1 MFAVFFKIGLF
12 SFGGGYAMLSM
23 IEHEVVDKHKWLTH
37 DELLDVF
44 AIAES
49 TPGAISINIATFI
62 GTKRAGVFGGIF
74 TTLGVV
80 LPSFLVIL
88 GLSYIIDIVRENEWV
103 GYLFR
108 GIRIGA
114 LVLIVRGAVS
124 FVKNTKRKVIAYV
137 LMAAMFCLALFTDI
151 SVIYLMLG
159 AIGISIIEV
168 IVSHSIRYRKFL
180 RNCEKTAGEYSR
192 GGESAPCPE
201 DMLAVNMLSPEE
213 QAATQNSFRV
223 TATSSR
229 PITATETYRR
239 TKIAQRR
246 LPRIPL
252 PQPTRIKRR
261 AENDLP
267 RTPLDILQ
275 NRAVHDRRRT
285 RYDTSH
291 NERGVR
297 ARLD

>member
-1 MFAVFFKIGLF
+1 MKPKFIAALKDSLGMFAVFFKIGLF

-213 QAATQNSFRV
+213 QAAANADVELLSGDGDVVPPDNGDGNISAGENR
-223 TATSSR
+223 
-229 PITATETYRR
+229 TEEV
-239 TKIAQRR
+239 
-246 LPRIPL
+246 
-252 PQPTRIKRR
+252 
-261 AENDLP
+261 AENSSSA
-267 RTPLDILQ
+267 T
-275 NRAVHDRRRT
+275 
-285 RYDTSH
+285 DTDK
-291 NERGVR
+291 EEDGK
-297 ARLD
+297 

>member
-1 MFAVFFKIGLF
+1 MKQKFIAALKDSLGMFAVFFKIGLF

-213 QAATQNSFRV
+213 QAAANADAELLSGDGDVVPPDNGDGNISAGENR
-223 TATSSR
+223 
-229 PITATETYRR
+229 TEEV
-239 TKIAQRR
+239 
-246 LPRIPL
+246 
-252 PQPTRIKRR
+252 
-261 AENDLP
+261 AENSSSATDA
-267 RTPLDILQ
+267 DKG
-275 NRAVHDRRRT
+275 NVCDADK
-285 RYDTSH
+285 
-291 NERGVR
+291 EEGGK
-297 ARLD
+297 

>member
-1 MFAVFFKIGLF
+1 MKQKFITALKDSLGMFAVFFKIGLF

-180 RNCEKTAGEYSR
+180 RKCEKTAGEYSR

-213 QAATQNSFRV
+213 QAAANADGELLSGDGDVVPPDNGDGNISAGENR
-223 TATSSR
+223 
-229 PITATETYRR
+229 TEEV
-239 TKIAQRR
+239 
-246 LPRIPL
+246 
-252 PQPTRIKRR
+252 
-261 AENDLP
+261 AENSSSATDAEKGNVC
-267 RTPLDILQ
+267 D
-275 NRAVHDRRRT
+275 ADK
-285 RYDTSH
+285 
-291 NERGVR
+291 EEGGK
-297 ARLD
+297 

>member
-1 MFAVFFKIGLF
+1 MKQKFITALKDSLRMFAVFFKIGLF

-213 QAATQNSFRV
+213 QAAANADVELLSGDGDVVPPDNGDGNISADENR
-223 TATSSR
+223 
-229 PITATETYRR
+229 TEEV
-239 TKIAQRR
+239 
-246 LPRIPL
+246 
-252 PQPTRIKRR
+252 
-261 AENDLP
+261 AENSSSA
-267 RTPLDILQ
+267 T
-275 NRAVHDRRRT
+275 
-285 RYDTSH
+285 DTDK
-291 NERGVR
+291 EEGGK
-297 ARLD
+297 

>member
-1 MFAVFFKIGLF
+1 MKQKFIAALKDSLRMFAVFFKIGLF

-213 QAATQNSFRV
+213 QAAANADVELLSGDGDVVPPDNGDGNISAGENR
-223 TATSSR
+223 
-229 PITATETYRR
+229 TEEV
-239 TKIAQRR
+239 
-246 LPRIPL
+246 
-252 PQPTRIKRR
+252 
-261 AENDLP
+261 AENSSSATDA
-267 RTPLDILQ
+267 DKG
-275 NRAVHDRRRT
+275 NVCDADKEEV
-285 RYDTSH
+285 
-291 NERGVR
+291 GK
-297 ARLD
+297 

>member
-1 MFAVFFKIGLF
+1 MKQKFIAALKDSLGMFAVFFKIGLF

-213 QAATQNSFRV
+213 QAAANADAELLSGDGDVVPPDNGDGNISAGENR
-223 TATSSR
+223 
-229 PITATETYRR
+229 TEEV
-239 TKIAQRR
+239 
-246 LPRIPL
+246 
-252 PQPTRIKRR
+252 
-261 AENDLP
+261 AENSSSATDA
-267 RTPLDILQ
+267 DKG
-275 NRAVHDRRRT
+275 NVCDADKEEV
-285 RYDTSH
+285 
-291 NERGVR
+291 GK
-297 ARLD
+297 

>member
-1 MFAVFFKIGLF
+1 MKQKFIAALKDSLGMFAVFFKIGLF

-213 QAATQNSFRV
+213 QAAANADAELLSGDGDVVPPDNGDGNISAGENR
-223 TATSSR
+223 
-229 PITATETYRR
+229 TEE
-239 TKIAQRR
+239 I
-246 LPRIPL
+246 
-252 PQPTRIKRR
+252 
-261 AENDLP
+261 AENSSSATDA
-267 RTPLDILQ
+267 DKG
-275 NRAVHDRRRT
+275 NVCDADK
-285 RYDTSH
+285 
-291 NERGVR
+291 EEGGK
-297 ARLD
+297 

>member
-1 MFAVFFKIGLF
+1 MKQKFIAALKDSLGMFAVFFKIGLF

-213 QAATQNSFRV
+213 QAAANADVELLSGDGDVVPPDNGDGNISAGENR
-223 TATSSR
+223 
-229 PITATETYRR
+229 TEEV
-239 TKIAQRR
+239 
-246 LPRIPL
+246 
-252 PQPTRIKRR
+252 
-261 AENDLP
+261 AENSSSATDA
-267 RTPLDILQ
+267 DKG
-275 NRAVHDRRRT
+275 NVCDADKEEV
-285 RYDTSH
+285 
-291 NERGVR
+291 GK
-297 ARLD
+297 

>member
-1 MFAVFFKIGLF
+1 MKQQLKTRLKDSLAMFAVFFKIGLF

-23 IEHEVVDKHKWLTH
+23 IEHEVVDKRKWLTH

-62 GTKRAGVFGGIF
+62 GTRRAGVFGGIF

-88 GLSYIIDIVRENEWV
+88 GLSYIIDLVRENVWV

-124 FVKNTKRKVIAYV
+124 FVKNTKRKIVAYV

-151 SVIYLMLG
+151 SVVYLMLG
-159 AIGISIIEV
+159 AIAVSIAEV
-168 IVSHSIRYRKFL
+168 AVSHSVRYRKFL
-180 RNCEKTAGEYSR
+180 RNCDKSAGEYVR
-192 GGESAPCPE
+192 GGESPTCPS
-201 DMLAVNMLSPEE
+201 DMLAANMPPVSDGENETPCDGEE
-213 QAATQNSFRV
+213 PCEASAPAGENGEPAPDNGESTNTGKEKDV
-223 TATSSR
+223 TR
-229 PITATETYRR
+229 DG
-239 TKIAQRR
+239 
-246 LPRIPL
+246 
-252 PQPTRIKRR
+252 
-261 AENDLP
+261 AEEAD
-267 RTPLDILQ
+267 
-275 NRAVHDRRRT
+275 
-285 RYDTSH
+285 
-291 NERGVR
+291 E
-297 ARLD
+297 

>member
-1 MFAVFFKIGLF
+1 MKQKFIAALKDSLRMFAVFFKIGLF

-213 QAATQNSFRV
+213 QAEANADVELLSGDGDVVPPDNGDGNISADENR
-223 TATSSR
+223 
-229 PITATETYRR
+229 TEEV
-239 TKIAQRR
+239 
-246 LPRIPL
+246 
-252 PQPTRIKRR
+252 
-261 AENDLP
+261 AENSSSA
-267 RTPLDILQ
+267 T
-275 NRAVHDRRRT
+275 
-285 RYDTSH
+285 DTDK
-291 NERGVR
+291 EEGGK
-297 ARLD
+297 

>member
-1 MFAVFFKIGLF
+1 MKQKFIAALKDSLRMFAVFFKIGLF

-213 QAATQNSFRV
+213 QAAANADVELLSGDGDVVPPDNGDGNISAGENR
-223 TATSSR
+223 
-229 PITATETYRR
+229 TEEV
-239 TKIAQRR
+239 
-246 LPRIPL
+246 
-252 PQPTRIKRR
+252 
-261 AENDLP
+261 AENSSSATDA
-267 RTPLDILQ
+267 DKGNICD
-275 NRAVHDRRRT
+275 ADK
-285 RYDTSH
+285 
-291 NERGVR
+291 EEGGK
-297 ARLD
+297 

>member
-1 MFAVFFKIGLF
+1 MKQKFITALKDNLGMFAVFFKIGLF

-124 FVKNTKRKVIAYV
+124 FVKNTKRKVVAYV

-213 QAATQNSFRV
+213 QAAANADAELLSDDGDVVPPDNGDGNISAGENR
-223 TATSSR
+223 
-229 PITATETYRR
+229 TEEV
-239 TKIAQRR
+239 
-246 LPRIPL
+246 
-252 PQPTRIKRR
+252 
-261 AENDLP
+261 AENSSSATDA
-267 RTPLDILQ
+267 DKG
-275 NRAVHDRRRT
+275 NVCDADK
-285 RYDTSH
+285 
-291 NERGVR
+291 EEGGK
-297 ARLD
+297 

>member
-1 MFAVFFKIGLF
+1 MKQKFIAALKDSLGMFAVFFKIGLF
-12 SFGGGYAMLSM
+12 SFGGGYAMLLM

-213 QAATQNSFRV
+213 QAAANADAELLSGDGDVVPPDNGDGNISAGENR
-223 TATSSR
+223 
-229 PITATETYRR
+229 TEE
-239 TKIAQRR
+239 I
-246 LPRIPL
+246 
-252 PQPTRIKRR
+252 
-261 AENDLP
+261 AENSSSATDA
-267 RTPLDILQ
+267 DKD
-275 NRAVHDRRRT
+275 NVCDADK
-285 RYDTSH
+285 
-291 NERGVR
+291 EEGGK
-297 ARLD
+297 

>member
-1 MFAVFFKIGLF
+1 MRQRFLAALKDSLVMFAVFFKIGLF

-88 GLSYIIDIVRENEWV
+88 GLSYIIDLVRENEWV

-137 LMAAMFCLALFTDI
+137 LMAAMFCLALFTEI
-151 SVIYLMLG
+151 SVVYLMLG
-159 AIGISIIEV
+159 AIGISVIEV
-168 IVSHSIRYRKFL
+168 AVSHSVRYRKAL
-180 RNCEKTAGEYSR
+180 ARCDRLAGEYAR
-192 GGESAPCPE
+192 GGDSAPCPAE
-201 DMLAVNMLSPEE
+201 LLAVNMPSPEE
-213 QAATQNSFRV
+213 Q
-223 TATSSR
+223 TANDGVS
-229 PITATETYRR
+229 PDNATET
-239 TKIAQRR
+239 A
-246 LPRIPL
+246 
-252 PQPTRIKRR
+252 PTEAALDAEGDNADNGDRN
-261 AENDLP
+261 ENDGHP
-267 RTPLDILQ
+267 EEND
-275 NRAVHDRRRT
+275 
-285 RYDTSH
+285 
-291 NERGVR
+291 E
-297 ARLD
+297 

>member
-1 MFAVFFKIGLF
+1 MKQKFIAALKDSLGMFAVFFKIGLF

-201 DMLAVNMLSPEE
+201 EMLAVNMLSPEE
-213 QAATQNSFRV
+213 QAAANADAELLSGDGDVVPPDNGDGNISAGENR
-223 TATSSR
+223 
-229 PITATETYRR
+229 TEEV
-239 TKIAQRR
+239 
-246 LPRIPL
+246 
-252 PQPTRIKRR
+252 
-261 AENDLP
+261 AENSSSATDA
-267 RTPLDILQ
+267 DKG
-275 NRAVHDRRRT
+275 NVCDA
-285 RYDTSH
+285 
-291 NERGVR
+291 NKEEGGK
-297 ARLD
+297 

>member
-1 MFAVFFKIGLF
+1 MKQKFLTALKESLKMFAVFFKIGLF

-62 GTKRAGVFGGIF
+62 GTKRAGIFGGIF

-88 GLSYIIDIVRENEWV
+88 GLSYIIDLVRENEWV

-124 FVKNTKRKVIAYV
+124 FVKNTKRKIISYV
-137 LMAAMFCLALFTDI
+137 LMAAMFCLALFTEI
-151 SVIYLMLG
+151 SVVYLMLG

-168 IVSHSIRYRKFL
+168 AVAHSVRYRQSL
-180 RNCEKTAGEYSR
+180 TRCDRLAGEYSR
-192 GGESAPCPE
+192 GGESAPCPAE
-201 DMLAVNMLSPEE
+201 LLAVNMPSPDE
-213 QAATQNSFRV
+213 QTANDGVSPDNAPDAAP
-223 TATSSR
+223 TAT
-229 PITATETYRR
+229 
-239 TKIAQRR
+239 
-246 LPRIPL
+246 
-252 PQPTRIKRR
+252 
-261 AENDLP
+261 AED
-267 RTPLDILQ
+267 DG
-275 NRAVHDRRRT
+275 NRAVGIGD
-285 RYDTSH
+285 DTH
-291 NERGVR
+291 NGNPADTDNGDCDDADGGGGNGNDGHPKEDE
-297 ARLD
+297 A

>member
-1 MFAVFFKIGLF
+1 MKQKFITALKDSLGMFAVFFKIGLF

-213 QAATQNSFRV
+213 QAAANADVELLSGDGDVVPPDNGDGNISAGENR
-223 TATSSR
+223 
-229 PITATETYRR
+229 TEEG
-239 TKIAQRR
+239 
-246 LPRIPL
+246 
-252 PQPTRIKRR
+252 
-261 AENDLP
+261 AENSSSATDA
-267 RTPLDILQ
+267 DKG
-275 NRAVHDRRRT
+275 NVCDADK
-285 RYDTSH
+285 
-291 NERGVR
+291 EEGGK
-297 ARLD
+297 

>member
-1 MFAVFFKIGLF
+1 MKQKFITALKDSLRMFAVFFKIGLF

-213 QAATQNSFRV
+213 QAAANADVELLSGDGDVVPPDNGDGNISAGENR
-223 TATSSR
+223 
-229 PITATETYRR
+229 TEEV
-239 TKIAQRR
+239 
-246 LPRIPL
+246 
-252 PQPTRIKRR
+252 
-261 AENDLP
+261 AENSSSATDA
-267 RTPLDILQ
+267 DKG
-275 NRAVHDRRRT
+275 NVCDADKEEV
-285 RYDTSH
+285 
-291 NERGVR
+291 GK
-297 ARLD
+297 

>member
-1 MFAVFFKIGLF
+1 MKQKFIAALKDSLRMFAVFFKIGLF

-213 QAATQNSFRV
+213 QAAANADVELLSGDGDVVPPDNGDGNISADENR
-223 TATSSR
+223 
-229 PITATETYRR
+229 TEEV
-239 TKIAQRR
+239 
-246 LPRIPL
+246 
-252 PQPTRIKRR
+252 
-261 AENDLP
+261 AENSSSATDA
-267 RTPLDILQ
+267 DKG
-275 NRAVHDRRRT
+275 NVCDADK
-285 RYDTSH
+285 
-291 NERGVR
+291 EEGGK
-297 ARLD
+297 

>member
-1 MFAVFFKIGLF
+1 MKQKFIAALKDSLGMFAVFFKIGLF

-213 QAATQNSFRV
+213 QAAANADAELLSGDGDV
-223 TATSSR
+223 VPPDNGDGNISAGENC
-229 PITATETYRR
+229 TEEV
-239 TKIAQRR
+239 
-246 LPRIPL
+246 
-252 PQPTRIKRR
+252 
-261 AENDLP
+261 AENSYSATDA
-267 RTPLDILQ
+267 DKG
-275 NRAVHDRRRT
+275 NVCDADK
-285 RYDTSH
+285 
-291 NERGVR
+291 EEGGK
-297 ARLD
+297 

>member
-1 MFAVFFKIGLF
+1 MKQKFITALKDSLRMFAVFFKIGLF

-168 IVSHSIRYRKFL
+168 IVSHSIRCRKFL

-213 QAATQNSFRV
+213 QAAANADVELLSGDGDVVPPDNGDGNISADENR
-223 TATSSR
+223 
-229 PITATETYRR
+229 TEEV
-239 TKIAQRR
+239 
-246 LPRIPL
+246 
-252 PQPTRIKRR
+252 
-261 AENDLP
+261 AENSSSA
-267 RTPLDILQ
+267 T
-275 NRAVHDRRRT
+275 
-285 RYDTSH
+285 DTDK
-291 NERGVR
+291 EEGGK
-297 ARLD
+297 

>member
-1 MFAVFFKIGLF
+1 MKQKFITALKDSLRMFAVFFKIGLF

-103 GYLFR
+103 GYIFR

-213 QAATQNSFRV
+213 QAAANADAELLSGDGDVVPPDNGDGNISAGENR
-223 TATSSR
+223 
-229 PITATETYRR
+229 TEEV
-239 TKIAQRR
+239 
-246 LPRIPL
+246 
-252 PQPTRIKRR
+252 
-261 AENDLP
+261 AENSSSATDA
-267 RTPLDILQ
+267 DKG
-275 NRAVHDRRRT
+275 NVCDADK
-285 RYDTSH
+285 
-291 NERGVR
+291 EEGGK
-297 ARLD
+297 

>member
-180 RNCEKTAGEYSR
+180 RKCEKTAGEYSR

-213 QAATQNSFRV
+213 QAAANADGKLLSGDGDVVPPDNGDGNISAGENR
-223 TATSSR
+223 
-229 PITATETYRR
+229 TEEV
-239 TKIAQRR
+239 
-246 LPRIPL
+246 
-252 PQPTRIKRR
+252 
-261 AENDLP
+261 AENSSSATDA
-267 RTPLDILQ
+267 DKG
-275 NRAVHDRRRT
+275 NVCDADK
-285 RYDTSH
+285 
-291 NERGVR
+291 EEGGK
-297 ARLD
+297 

>member
-1 MFAVFFKIGLF
+1 MKQKFIAALKDSLRMFAVFFKIGLF

-213 QAATQNSFRV
+213 QAAANADVELLSGDGDVVPPDNGDGNISAGENR
-223 TATSSR
+223 
-229 PITATETYRR
+229 TEEV
-239 TKIAQRR
+239 
-246 LPRIPL
+246 
-252 PQPTRIKRR
+252 
-261 AENDLP
+261 AENSSSATDA
-267 RTPLDILQ
+267 DKG
-275 NRAVHDRRRT
+275 NVC
-285 RYDTSH
+285 DTDK
-291 NERGVR
+291 EEGGK
-297 ARLD
+297 

>member
-23 IEHEVVDKHKWLTH
+23 IEHEVVDKRKWLTH

-62 GTKRAGVFGGIF
+62 GTRRAGIFGGIF

-88 GLSYIIDIVRENEWV
+88 GLSYIIDLVRENVWV

-124 FVKNTKRKVIAYV
+124 FVRNTKRKVIAYV

-151 SVIYLMLG
+151 SVVYLMLG
-159 AIGISIIEV
+159 AIGVSVVEV
-168 IVSHSIRYRKFL
+168 AVSHSVRYRKFL
-180 RNCEKTAGEYSR
+180 RACDRAAGEYVRDGDSP
-192 GGESAPCPE
+192 PCPA
-201 DMLAVNMLSPEE
+201 DMLAVNMSD
-213 QAATQNSFRV
+213 
-223 TATSSR
+223 
-229 PITATETYRR
+229 ATETEE
-239 TKIAQRR
+239 TGDG
-246 LPRIPL
+246 
-252 PQPTRIKRR
+252 
-261 AENDLP
+261 AENAQGDEP
-267 RTPLDILQ
+267 TEENAATDG
-275 NRAVHDRRRT
+275 NREIPSGNGEASEGKEETEDVAHDG
-285 RYDTSH
+285 
-291 NERGVR
+291 NEE
-297 ARLD
+297 AQK

>member
-1 MFAVFFKIGLF
+1 MKQKFIAALKDSLGMFAVFFKIGLF

-213 QAATQNSFRV
+213 QAAANADAELLSGDGDVVPPDNGDGNISAGENR
-223 TATSSR
+223 
-229 PITATETYRR
+229 TEEV
-239 TKIAQRR
+239 
-246 LPRIPL
+246 
-252 PQPTRIKRR
+252 
-261 AENDLP
+261 AENSSSATDA
-267 RTPLDILQ
+267 DKG
-275 NRAVHDRRRT
+275 NVC
-285 RYDTSH
+285 DTDK
-291 NERGVR
+291 EEGGK
-297 ARLD
+297 

>member
-1 MFAVFFKIGLF
+1 MKQKFIAALKDSLGMFAVFFKIGLF

-213 QAATQNSFRV
+213 QAAANADVELLSGDGDVVPPDNGDGNISAGENR
-223 TATSSR
+223 
-229 PITATETYRR
+229 TEEV
-239 TKIAQRR
+239 
-246 LPRIPL
+246 
-252 PQPTRIKRR
+252 
-261 AENDLP
+261 AENSSSATDA
-267 RTPLDILQ
+267 DKG
-275 NRAVHDRRRT
+275 NVCDADK
-285 RYDTSH
+285 
-291 NERGVR
+291 EEGGK
-297 ARLD
+297 

>member
-1 MFAVFFKIGLF
+1 MKQKFIAALKDSLRMFAVFFKIGLF

-213 QAATQNSFRV
+213 QAAANADVELLSGDGDVVPPDNGDGNISADENR
-223 TATSSR
+223 
-229 PITATETYRR
+229 TEEV
-239 TKIAQRR
+239 
-246 LPRIPL
+246 
-252 PQPTRIKRR
+252 
-261 AENDLP
+261 AENSSSA
-267 RTPLDILQ
+267 T
-275 NRAVHDRRRT
+275 
-285 RYDTSH
+285 DTDK
-291 NERGVR
+291 EEGGK
-297 ARLD
+297 

>member
-1 MFAVFFKIGLF
+1 MKQKFIAALKDSLGMFAVFFKIGLF

-213 QAATQNSFRV
+213 QAAANADAELLSGDGDVVPPDNGDGNISAGENR
-223 TATSSR
+223 
-229 PITATETYRR
+229 TEEV
-239 TKIAQRR
+239 
-246 LPRIPL
+246 
-252 PQPTRIKRR
+252 
-261 AENDLP
+261 AENSSSATDA
-267 RTPLDILQ
+267 DKD
-275 NRAVHDRRRT
+275 NVCDADK
-285 RYDTSH
+285 
-291 NERGVR
+291 EEGGK
-297 ARLD
+297 

>member
-1 MFAVFFKIGLF
+1 MKQKFIAALKDSLGMFAVFFKIGLF

-180 RNCEKTAGEYSR
+180 RNCEKTAGEYSP

-213 QAATQNSFRV
+213 QAAANADAELLSGDGDVVPPDNGDGNISAGENR
-223 TATSSR
+223 
-229 PITATETYRR
+229 TEEV
-239 TKIAQRR
+239 
-246 LPRIPL
+246 
-252 PQPTRIKRR
+252 
-261 AENDLP
+261 AENSSSATDA
-267 RTPLDILQ
+267 DKG
-275 NRAVHDRRRT
+275 NVCDADK
-285 RYDTSH
+285 
-291 NERGVR
+291 EEGGK
-297 ARLD
+297 

>member
-1 MFAVFFKIGLF
+1 MKQKFITALKDNLGMFAVFFKIGLF

-124 FVKNTKRKVIAYV
+124 FVKNTKRKVVAYV

-213 QAATQNSFRV
+213 QAAANADAELLSDDGDVVPPDNGDGNISAGENRTEEVAENSFS
-223 TATSSR
+223 ATD
-229 PITATETYRR
+229 ADKGNVCDADKEEGG
-239 TKIAQRR
+239 K
-246 LPRIPL
+246 
-252 PQPTRIKRR
+252 
-261 AENDLP
+261 
-267 RTPLDILQ
+267 
-275 NRAVHDRRRT
+275 
-285 RYDTSH
+285 
-291 NERGVR
+291 
-297 ARLD
+297 

>member
-213 QAATQNSFRV
+213 QAAANADVELLSGDGDVVPPDNGDGNISAGENR
-223 TATSSR
+223 
-229 PITATETYRR
+229 TEEV
-239 TKIAQRR
+239 
-246 LPRIPL
+246 
-252 PQPTRIKRR
+252 
-261 AENDLP
+261 AENSSSATDA
-267 RTPLDILQ
+267 DKD
-275 NRAVHDRRRT
+275 NVCDADK
-285 RYDTSH
+285 
-291 NERGVR
+291 EEGGK
-297 ARLD
+297 

>member
-1 MFAVFFKIGLF
+1 MKQKFLTALKESLKMFAVFFKIGLF

-62 GTKRAGVFGGIF
+62 GTKRAGIFGGIF

-88 GLSYIIDIVRENEWV
+88 GLSYIIDLVRENEWV

-124 FVKNTKRKVIAYV
+124 FVKNTKRKIIAYV
-137 LMAAMFCLALFTDI
+137 LMAAMFCLALFTEI
-151 SVIYLMLG
+151 SVVYLMLG
-159 AIGISIIEV
+159 AIVISIIEV
-168 IVSHSIRYRKFL
+168 AVAHSVRYRKSIARCDRL
-180 RNCEKTAGEYSR
+180 AGEYER
-192 GGESAPCPE
+192 GGDSGGCTAGSVNSVDGTDSGRHISNDTVTDGGSAAGNL
-201 DMLAVNMLSPEE
+201 DGIDNTDSGSPVGNGDN
-213 QAATQNSFRV
+213 TDGNDNGG
-223 TATSSR
+223 
-229 PITATETYRR
+229 
-239 TKIAQRR
+239 
-246 LPRIPL
+246 
-252 PQPTRIKRR
+252 
-261 AENDLP
+261 AENRNDGE
-267 RTPLDILQ
+267 DE
-275 NRAVHDRRRT
+275 A
-285 RYDTSH
+285 
-291 NERGVR
+291 
-297 ARLD
+297 

>member
-180 RNCEKTAGEYSR
+180 RKCEKTAGEYSR

-213 QAATQNSFRV
+213 QAAANADGKLLSGDGDVVPPDNGDGNISAGENR
-223 TATSSR
+223 
-229 PITATETYRR
+229 TEEV
-239 TKIAQRR
+239 
-246 LPRIPL
+246 
-252 PQPTRIKRR
+252 
-261 AENDLP
+261 AENSSSATDA
-267 RTPLDILQ
+267 DKG
-275 NRAVHDRRRT
+275 NFCDADK
-285 RYDTSH
+285 
-291 NERGVR
+291 EEGGK
-297 ARLD
+297 

>member
-1 MFAVFFKIGLF
+1 MKQKFIAALKDSLGMFAVFFKIGLF

-213 QAATQNSFRV
+213 QAAANADAELLSGDGDVVPPDNGDGNISAGENR
-223 TATSSR
+223 
-229 PITATETYRR
+229 TEEV
-239 TKIAQRR
+239 
-246 LPRIPL
+246 
-252 PQPTRIKRR
+252 
-261 AENDLP
+261 AENSSSATDA
-267 RTPLDILQ
+267 DKGNICD
-275 NRAVHDRRRT
+275 ADK
-285 RYDTSH
+285 
-291 NERGVR
+291 EEGGK
-297 ARLD
+297 

>member
-1 MFAVFFKIGLF
+1 MKQKFIAALKDSLRMFAVFFKIGLF

-124 FVKNTKRKVIAYV
+124 FVKNTKRKVVAYV

-180 RNCEKTAGEYSR
+180 QKRKKTAGEYSR

-213 QAATQNSFRV
+213 QAAANADVELLSGDGDVVPPDNGDGNISADENR
-223 TATSSR
+223 
-229 PITATETYRR
+229 TEEV
-239 TKIAQRR
+239 
-246 LPRIPL
+246 
-252 PQPTRIKRR
+252 
-261 AENDLP
+261 AENSSSA
-267 RTPLDILQ
+267 T
-275 NRAVHDRRRT
+275 
-285 RYDTSH
+285 DTDK
-291 NERGVR
+291 EEGGK
-297 ARLD
+297 